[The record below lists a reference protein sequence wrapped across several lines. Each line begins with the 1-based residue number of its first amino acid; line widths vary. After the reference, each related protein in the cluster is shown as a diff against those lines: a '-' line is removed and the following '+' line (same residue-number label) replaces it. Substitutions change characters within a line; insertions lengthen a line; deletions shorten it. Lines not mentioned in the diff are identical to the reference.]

1 MHIRSFTF
9 SRSIGSD
16 ELPIYD
22 RRAKKGIY
30 DNHAEQETFILL
42 LRSISKGGNMEYK
55 RYVEIICPY
64 CKNRNG
70 NKCNIVRRIDGTIHC
85 VEYELD
91 RECLLEEY
99 AKRDDLKYDI
109 QRNTRNRQI
118 IQKREMEKAKKTEN
132 STRSSM

>member
-1 MHIRSFTF
+1 MSYLYMIVRIRA
-9 SRSIGSD
+9 D
-16 ELPIYD
+16 PC
-22 RRAKKGIY
+22 
-30 DNHAEQETFILL
+30 DNHTEQETFILL
-42 LRSISKGGNMEYK
+42 LRSISKGGKMEYK

-64 CKNRNG
+64 CKNRSR

-85 VEYELD
+85 TEYELD